1 MAAEADEAGR
11 VKKVK
16 GLKSDMGGGGRG
28 TRARETRSRREI
40 SCFVRAGE
48 TGEPGSRSDLCYHTN
63 SLWCMDWRVPSF
75 LSPLSP
81 DIREERKSMQN
92 ENAEHTDEVGNDQA
106 HLLFYDAWKESH
118 HST

>member
-1 MAAEADEAGR
+1 MVCR
-11 VKKVK
+11 CVR
-16 GLKSDMGGGGRG
+16 GLKSDGGAGGGGR
-28 TRARETRSRREI
+28 AREKRE
-40 SCFVRAGE
+40 AG
-48 TGEPGSRSDLCYHTN
+48 GKFHVLCERVKLVNLALGLICAIIPTLHGVWT
-63 SLWCMDWRVPSF
+63 WRVPSF